1 MIVVDGEKCFL
12 GRKIGSKPEIQW
24 RPLYLGLNN
33 TKKNKKIKILRLG
46 ELVVWLCSGNNRD
59 HGKDKQ
65 TKQNSS
71 SFAPALSQQRQTTA
85 DAVLLQKQWVFKW

>member
-33 TKKNKKIKILRLG
+33 TKNKNKNTKVRG
-46 ELVVWLCSGNNRD
+46 AGCVVMFREQS
-59 HGKDKQ
+59 
-65 TKQNSS
+65 
-71 SFAPALSQQRQTTA
+71 
-85 DAVLLQKQWVFKW
+85 